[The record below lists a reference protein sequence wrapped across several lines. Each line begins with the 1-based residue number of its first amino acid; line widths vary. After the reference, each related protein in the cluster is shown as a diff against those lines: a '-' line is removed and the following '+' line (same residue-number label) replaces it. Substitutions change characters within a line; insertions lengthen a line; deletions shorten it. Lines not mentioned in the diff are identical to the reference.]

1 MQAWIAIHVLSVH
14 LDMRSTGFAKQQN
27 DLPSFYDTVLQQ
39 LQALPMVR
47 DAAVHMCRIPN
58 LRVRNTAVHVFGSP
72 EMAEAQLHG
81 EEDRVGVG
89 YFRTLGIPILRG
101 RDFSKEDNQ
110 RSQQVAILSRSYAR
124 KLFGDESPLGH
135 WIGYS
140 APPLDRRF
148 LIVGEVADA
157 RVDGLRHDPPPVA
170 YFPIDQRPEPVQSI
184 EVRVRGPWTTC
195 PTRFANTLYKLAPAL
210 PVTEMVP
217 LDLEFDDGLSTKSL
231 LARLT
236 SIFGAL
242 TLALAALGFYGLLS
256 FRVARRTSEIGIRM
270 ALGATRSQVRALF
283 LGQTLQILIA
293 GLIPGAALAL
303 GTSYLSRKLL
313 YGTGRMDIWAL
324 GFAALVLAAAGLLAT
339 LVPAHQAASIDPMR
353 ALRSE

>member
-1 MQAWIAIHVLSVH
+1 
-14 LDMRSTGFAKQQN
+14 
-27 DLPSFYDTVLQQ
+27 
-39 LQALPMVR
+39 
-47 DAAVHMCRIPN
+47 MCRIPN
-58 LRVRNTAVHVFGSP
+58 CVWNTALHVFGSP

-81 EEDRVGVG
+81 EEDHVGVG
-89 YFRTLGIPILRG
+89 YFRTLGIPLLRG

-124 KLFGDESPLGH
+124 RLFGDESPLGH

-140 APPLDRRF
+140 APPGDHQF

-157 RVDGLRHDPPPVA
+157 RFDGLRSNAPPVA
-170 YFPIDQRPEPVQSI
+170 YLPIDQRPAPVQSI
-184 EVRVRGPWTTC
+184 EVRVRGSLKTLPAEI
-195 PTRFANTLYKLAPAL
+195 RDSLYKLAPAL
-210 PVTEMVP
+210 PVIEIVP
-217 LDLEFDDGLSTKSL
+217 LDLEFDDGLSTEAL

-303 GTSYLSRKLL
+303 GTSYLARKLL
-313 YGTGRMDIWAL
+313 YGTGRMDLWAL
-324 GFAALVLAAAGLLAT
+324 GFAAVVLAAAGLLAT